1 MIRSSAVLTT
11 AVLALSTAACDRT
24 TSLALTPEVEETTSF
39 ESGLDGWTVDRQL
52 GSTGGGMI
60 VAGEASEG
68 ASYMQLTLDANTDFV
83 WVERVFTLQPNTEY
97 SVTIS
102 ADVRAFAGSA
112 DIRLGARGTDTD
124 GSGFDSDGPTL
135 EQWTRTISPQPLT
148 TDAQGRAW
156 IAIGVRGVDQAGTF
170 GIDRLTVS
178 FLRTGEAP

>member
-1 MIRSSAVLTT
+1 MTRSSAVLTI
-11 AVLALSTAACDRT
+11 AALALSTAACDRT
-24 TSLALTPEVEETTSF
+24 TSLALTPEVEESTSF

-68 ASYMQLTLDANTDFV
+68 ASYLQLTLDATTDFV
-83 WVERVFTLQPNTEY
+83 WIERVFTLQPDTEY

-102 ADVRAFAGSA
+102 ADIRAFEGSA

-135 EQWTRTISPQPLT
+135 DQWTRTISPQPVT

-156 IAIGVRGVDQAGTF
+156 VAVGVRGVDSTGTF
-170 GIDRLTVS
+170 GVDRLTTS
-178 FLRTGEAP
+178 FIRTGEAS